1 MLFVRIKDGF
11 SLKNFEGQYTVVS
24 DNGELENT
32 IVLTDTSLFLWNL
45 LKEKNASKT
54 EMLNALLS
62 NFDISTVLAL
72 GNSDVFLRTMKENG
86 IIED

>member
-1 MLFVRIKDGF
+1 MRIKDGF

-32 IVLTDTSLFLWNL
+32 IVLTDTALFLWNL
-45 LKEKNASKT
+45 LKEKNASKS

-72 GNSDVFLRTMKENG
+72 GNIDVFLRTMKDNG

>member
-24 DNGELENT
+24 DNGDLENT
-32 IVLTDTSLFLWNL
+32 IVLTDTALFLWNL
-45 LKEKNASKT
+45 LKEKNASKS

-72 GNSDVFLRTMKENG
+72 GNIDVFLRTMKDNG